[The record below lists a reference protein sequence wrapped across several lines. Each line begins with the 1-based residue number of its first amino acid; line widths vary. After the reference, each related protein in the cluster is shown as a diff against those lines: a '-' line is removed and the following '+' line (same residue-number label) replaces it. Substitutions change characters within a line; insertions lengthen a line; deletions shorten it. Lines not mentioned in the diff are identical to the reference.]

1 MMSSDI
7 RGAPRQLTKPRDC
20 TTGTSIETYGY
31 DATGNRT
38 SLTTSAGTA
47 SYTYPA
53 DSHRLIA
60 VDGQP
65 RNQDAAGNTTHRPN
79 D

>member
-1 MMSSDI
+1 LKG
-7 RGAPRQLTKPRDC
+7 GAGC
-20 TTGTSIETYGY
+20 
-31 DATGNRT
+31 ATGNHT
-38 SLTTSAGTA
+38 SLTTSEGTA
-47 SYTYPA
+47 IYTYPA

-65 RNQDAAGNTTHRPN
+65 RNQDAAGNTTHRHH

>member
-1 MMSSDI
+1 LI
-7 RGAPRQLTKPRDC
+7 EGRCGRAA
-20 TTGTSIETYGY
+20 GNHTSV
-31 DATGNRT
+31 
-38 SLTTSAGTA
+38 TTSAGTA
-47 SYTYPA
+47 IYTYPA